1 LKGDKA
7 LPPALADPDATLL
20 EAGLRGDRWALS
32 RLFERHRS
40 RLAAFASR
48 RLGRRRD
55 WAEDVLQDV
64 FLTLCCTTRHY
75 EGRSA
80 VATWLHG
87 IARNLCREL
96 VRRESRARPEDGAPA
111 ALPDVS
117 LDPLQSLVR
126 AERETLV
133 RAAVAG
139 LSPVHRRVLRLR
151 DHEGLSY
158 QEIGRT
164 LGIPIGT
171 VRSRVHNARS
181 ALAQSLAARLGAG
194 GGRR

>member
-1 LKGDKA
+1 LKGEKT
-7 LPPALADPDATLL
+7 LPPTLADSDTTLL
-20 EAGLRGDRWALS
+20 EAGLRGDQGALS

-40 RLAAFASR
+40 SLFAFVSR

-64 FLTLCCTTRHY
+64 YLTICCTTRRY

-80 VATWLHG
+80 VTTWLHG
-87 IARNLCREL
+87 IALNLCRER
-96 VRRESRARPEDGAPA
+96 VRRENHAAPEDRKLE

-126 AERETLV
+126 AEREAVV
-133 RAAVAG
+133 RDAVAG
-139 LSPVHRRVLRLR
+139 LSGMHRRVLRLR
-151 DHEGLSY
+151 DHEGLAY
-158 QEIGRT
+158 EEIGRT
-164 LGIPIGT
+164 LGVPIGT
-171 VRSRVHNARS
+171 VRSRVHNARA
-181 ALAQSLAARLGAG
+181 ALARALAARLNS